1 MIEACEEE
9 AAPRPLAFCS
19 TTVRSSDLREVYRTP
34 GPAYYEVIPKDRS
47 VSLGDPSFR
56 SQLHRLDGLKSTNE
70 AASSRCAPGPKDADA
85 ERGRW
90 PVVCGTYQGPSAKV
104 AVYSA
109 SEGATHCVPP
119 THEEPFVIAWGIDS
133 FAFARTR
140 VHLDRHRLHS
150 SPCEEAQDAGQSVP
164 AQLCLCIRHRKAK

>member
-1 MIEACEEE
+1 M
-9 AAPRPLAFCS
+9 
-19 TTVRSSDLREVYRTP
+19 
-34 GPAYYEVIPKDRS
+34 
-47 VSLGDPSFR
+47 
-56 SQLHRLDGLKSTNE
+56 E
-70 AASSRCAPGPKDADA
+70 AASSRCPPGPKDADAESADAESADA

-119 THEEPFVIAWGIDS
+119 SHEEPFVITWGIDS